1 MELIRCEDLTL
12 RYNNKIL
19 FENLNFTIND
29 GDYFCIVGENGSGK
43 TTLMKALLGMKS
55 PSAGTIKFSD
65 VVKKDGIGYL
75 PQQTDAQRDFP
86 ASVYEVVISG
96 CQNKRGFRP
105 FYNAAEKQITEDNL
119 KRLGIESLRKHCYS
133 ELSGGQQQRVLIARA
148 LSATEQI
155 MMLDEPITGL
165 DPKATEE
172 MYQIVANLNDSGVTI
187 IMISHDAPA
196 AIKYANKILHL
207 GDDIFFGTKD
217 EYCEF
222 LEGGRR

>member
-1 MELIRCEDLTL
+1 MELIRCENLSL

-19 FENLNFTIND
+19 FENLNFSID
-29 GDYFCIVGENGSGK
+29 EGDYFCIVGENGSGK

-55 PSAGTIKFSD
+55 PSAGRIGFSD
-65 VVKKDGIGYL
+65 AVKKGGIGYL
-75 PQQTDAQRDFP
+75 PQQTDAQKDFP

-105 FYNAAEKQITEDNL
+105 FYNAAEKKIAEDNL
-119 KRLGIESLRKHCYS
+119 KRLGIENLKKHCYS

-155 MMLDEPITGL
+155 MMLDEPVTGL
-165 DPKATEE
+165 DPGATED
-172 MYQIVANLNDSGVTI
+172 MYHIVSELNKNGVTI

-207 GDDIFFGTKD
+207 GDDIFFGTKE
-217 EYCEF
+217 EYCEY
-222 LEGGRR
+222 LEGSRR